1 MAKSAKVKRSSK
13 ASAQKKSAKGKPG
26 GKLGKI
32 VLDPENYDKN
42 SFYCV
47 KCRALCFSRG
57 PDVKVGTTKNGRKR
71 MSGICANKAKA
82 GSVPKGPKGTCG
94 TKVGRFF
101 I

>member
-1 MAKSAKVKRSSK
+1 MAKSAKEKRSSK
-13 ASAQKKSAKGKPG
+13 ASTKKKSGKSKSG
-26 GKLGKI
+26 RKLGKI
-32 VLDPENYDKN
+32 VLEPENNEKN

-82 GSVPKGPKGTCG
+82 GSVPKGSKGTCG

-101 I
+101 M